1 MVGYC
6 PLFLLTHSTNLD
18 DIVWQIAQRDYK
30 FGKGAHKTLN
40 KATYDAVGSHFRKL
54 WGKEA
59 GWAHSVLFTADLRT
73 FSDRLA
79 SSKKSKVEVDVKV
92 KEEKND
98 DVEVE
103 TKVMTA
109 VAVKRSASE
118 DGDEKKVKV
127 EDDETK
133 TKEEPNGIVNASQ
146 TTTTR
151 RMSKRLRNR

>member
-1 MVGYC
+1 MVGFH
-6 PLFLLTHSTNLD
+6 PLSLPACSANLNVT
-18 DIVWQIAQRDYK
+18 VWQIAQRDYK

-40 KATYDAVGSHFRKL
+40 KTTYDAVGNHFRKI

-92 KEEKND
+92 KEEKTD
-98 DVEVE
+98 DMKVE
-103 TKVMTA
+103 TKVTTA

-118 DGDEKKVKV
+118 DGDEKVKV
-127 EDDETK
+127 EDDVTK

-146 TTTTR
+146 TTTR
-151 RMSKRLRNR
+151 RMSKRLRNC